1 MTWTKVDIK
10 RLKAAD
16 TNFVKENKTRDWG
29 VKERVRSDNT
39 RQNLK
44 TLLDINILIHGKIK
58 WHVQFLRMSEI

>member
-39 RQNLK
+39 KDR
-44 TLLDINILIHGKIK
+44 I
-58 WHVQFLRMSEI
+58 